1 MSGDEGFIVLICCL
15 ITLIGLGRWY
25 YLTSAAA
32 GFGAARAQ
40 RVPLYFIP
48 LLCVA
53 VLFVVL
59 KLAASHDV
67 RDSWPYLMMYLVMGA
82 AWVVLWTGTLRFV
95 GVSVRDDALERRNPA
110 ASYAIAGVLVGLT
123 LCFAGGN
130 IGNGPGWWVVLFCA
144 ALSTVSLFA
153 IWALVQ
159 SLGGTSELISVE
171 RDVASGVR
179 LAGFLAAAGLI
190 CGRGAAGDWTGAT
203 NAARDFALI
212 AWPVL
217 PLAVVEV
224 AASRMLKPTP
234 QWPRPSVVASGLLP
248 ATVYLALAAAYVWE
262 VGPWSTPLER

>member
-1 MSGDEGFIVLICCL
+1 MSGDEGLVLIVCCVIAL
-15 ITLIGLGRWY
+15 AGWGHWY
-25 YLTSAAA
+25 FMTRVVA
-32 GFGAARAQ
+32 GFGPARE
-40 RVPLYFIP
+40 RRTPLYLIP

-53 VLFVVL
+53 LLFVVL

-67 RDSWPYLMMYLVMGA
+67 RDSLQYLFMYLVMGA
-82 AWVVLWTGTLRFV
+82 AWVVAWTAPMRLL
-95 GVSVRDDALERRNPA
+95 GVSPRDDALERANPA
-110 ASYAIAGVLVGLT
+110 ASYAVAGAIVGLT
-123 LCFAGGN
+123 LAFAGGN
-130 IGNGPGWWVVLFCA
+130 IGNGPGWWVVVFSAGMATLT
-144 ALSTVSLFA
+144 LLLVWA
-153 IWALVQ
+153 IVQ
-159 SLGGTSELISVE
+159 SLGGTSELVTVE

-179 LAGFLAAAGLI
+179 LGGFLAAAGLI
-190 CGRGAAGDWTGAT
+190 CGRGAAGDWTGAA

-217 PLAVVEV
+217 PLAIVEV